1 MSSPKSSPPHRHRLI
16 ALDADDLAV
25 ISAHLQD
32 AEVRAADILWRA
44 PEKRLVIGLHRL
56 DWDQALDGALSP
68 RRLAAALRFD
78 RVLACQAR
86 DIDPAARDAE
96 LYLIGIE
103 FHQTEA
109 PGGRALLLFSS
120 GAMLRLDV
128 ECVECELAD
137 LDPDEAAAPPP

>member
-1 MSSPKSSPPHRHRLI
+1 MSSPSSTPSHHHRLI

-44 PEKRLVIGLHRL
+44 AEKRLVIGLRRL

-68 RRLAAALRFD
+68 RRLHAALRFD

-86 DIDPAARDAE
+86 AIDPAAKDAE

-103 FHQTEA
+103 FHQDQP
-109 PGGRALLLFSS
+109 PGGSAVLLFSS
-120 GAMLRLDV
+120 GAALRLEV
-128 ECVECELAD
+128 ECVECEPAD
-137 LDPDEAAAPPP
+137 LDPDETVPPS